1 MGVTFATH
9 MALRK
14 LIAPAEMGVWTWA
27 EPVFILLAQ
36 VRDLGVPGHVVRQSR
51 RAYGNYLGLQLGWG
65 GALAVVLALGAPL
78 LAYGFAG
85 RDAATV
91 PILRALCL
99 FLFVQGLGSVPLTFF
114 EAEQEIEKT
123 IPAELGRNVCFAALS
138 LVLALRGWGVWSI
151 VIAHITAASVYTAM
165 LWWAALVEADREGKG
180 TASISTR
187 FPAPPLPLVLAS
199 LPLMVLSLLELAV
212 LNLDPVILGLRL
224 PAGVVGAAGLAI
236 LAAFFVSRQLADAAG
251 RAVYPALVRYRDQP
265 SRAFEVFRTATVFLL
280 TLVVPV
286 AFFVFWNA
294 ERVVMILTLGRA
306 DWLGA
311 AGYLRVAAFV
321 PLARPLTMFGRE
333 LLLVYHRDRL
343 LIAYTLANLLALGG
357 LGYVL
362 IGTDLREL
370 GMAVAGYFP
379 LGMLMLA
386 WGLWQLEPA
395 GFRRLLRDIGVLY
408 APRARPVRADRAGAR
423 DRTVVAL
430 RALGRGRHALR
441 RARAAAPP
449 PALPRLPRVRLRSP
463 SGHTLDRSDHAA
475 QTIAGSARR
484 DLPLA
489 PSRRRRV
496 LVRRPDPRAR
506 AARRARLDRHRVRG
520 TRAAG
525 RRELSAF
532 AADLHRQ
539 WGLDSG
545 DAVAA
550 RRDEDRRA
558 ARVAGRVCACSSTC
572 STRSTASIGA
582 ARRSIRPS
590 PRSFASRPTTTA
602 RSSRAFAPRSKR
614 FPRPPSSPRRSA
626 SAATS
631 ITRIVHRLA
640 REVVPHDRLWF
651 YEDFPYAESWR
662 VRRRALARHRGW
674 ETRTEAIDDADLDA
688 KCARHRLLRV
698 AARRGLER
706 RRSARA
712 AAAPLPSAARRRA
725 AVATTAAGLL
735 SSFVSRQQER
745 AKRAAPSAAPK
756 SC

>member
-1 MGVTFATH
+1 MSSVWRMGVTFATH

-51 RAYGNYLGLQLGWG
+51 RAYGNYLGLQLSWG
-65 GALAVVLALGAPL
+65 GALAILLALGAPL

-114 EAEQEIEKT
+114 EAEQEIERT

-138 LVLALRGWGVWSI
+138 LLLALRGWGVASI
-151 VIAHITAASVYTAM
+151 VIAHIAAASVYTAM
-165 LWWAALVEADREGKG
+165 LWWAALARRPEGKG
-180 TASISTR
+180 HRIQLDA
-187 FPAPPLPLVLAS
+187 LPGATLSLVLAS

-212 LNLDPVILGLRL
+212 LNLDPMILGLRL

-251 RAVYPALVRYRDQP
+251 RAVYPALVRYRDSP

-280 TLVVPV
+280 TLVVPI

-343 LIAYTLANLLALGG
+343 LIGYTLANLLALGG

-379 LGMLMLA
+379 LGMLLLA

-408 APRARPVRADRAGAR
+408 ALGLVLFAPI
-423 DRTVVAL
+423 AL
-430 RALGRGRHALR
+430 VPTTAPWWRFGLSI
-441 RARAAAPP
+441 AAALLFVAI
-449 PALPRLPRVRLRSP
+449 ALL
-463 SGHTLDRSDHAA
+463 
-475 QTIAGSARR
+475 
-484 DLPLA
+484 
-489 PSRRRRV
+489 
-496 LVRRPDPRAR
+496 
-506 AARRARLDRHRVRG
+506 RHRS
-520 TRAAG
+520 
-525 RRELSAF
+525 LY
-532 AADLHRQ
+532 
-539 WGLDSG
+539 
-545 DAVAA
+545 
-550 RRDEDRRA
+550 
-558 ARVAGRVCACSSTC
+558 
-572 STRSTASIGA
+572 
-582 ARRSIRPS
+582 
-590 PRSFASRPTTTA
+590 
-602 RSSRAFAPRSKR
+602 RAF
-614 FPRPPSSPRRSA
+614 
-626 SAATS
+626 
-631 ITRIVHRLA
+631 LA
-640 REVVPHDRLWF
+640 FD
-651 YEDFPYAESWR
+651 
-662 VRRRALARHRGW
+662 
-674 ETRTEAIDDADLDA
+674 
-688 KCARHRLLRV
+688 
-698 AARRGLER
+698 
-706 RRSARA
+706 
-712 AAAPLPSAARRRA
+712 
-725 AVATTAAGLL
+725 
-735 SSFVSRQQER
+735 
-745 AKRAAPSAAPK
+745 
-756 SC
+756 

>member
-65 GALAVVLALGAPL
+65 GALAAALALGAPL

-165 LWWAALVEADREGKG
+165 LWWAALVSRPEGKG
-180 TASISTR
+180 HRIHLDR
-187 FPAPPLPLVLAS
+187 LPDTTLSLVLAS

-212 LNLDPVILGLRL
+212 LNLDPVILALRL

-265 SRAFEVFRTATVFLL
+265 SRAFEVFRVATVFLL

-343 LIAYTLANLLALGG
+343 LIGYTLVNLLALGG

-379 LGMLMLA
+379 LGMLLLA

-395 GFRRLLRDIGVLY
+395 GFRRLLLDIGLLY
-408 APRARPVRADRAGAR
+408 ALGLVLFAPVAFVSDTAPWWRFGISI
-423 DRTVVAL
+423 
-430 RALGRGRHALR
+430 
-441 RARAAAPP
+441 AAALLFVAI
-449 PALPRLPRVRLRSP
+449 ALL
-463 SGHTLDRSDHAA
+463 
-475 QTIAGSARR
+475 
-484 DLPLA
+484 
-489 PSRRRRV
+489 
-496 LVRRPDPRAR
+496 
-506 AARRARLDRHRVRG
+506 RHRP
-520 TRAAG
+520 
-525 RRELSAF
+525 LY
-532 AADLHRQ
+532 
-539 WGLDSG
+539 
-545 DAVAA
+545 
-550 RRDEDRRA
+550 
-558 ARVAGRVCACSSTC
+558 
-572 STRSTASIGA
+572 
-582 ARRSIRPS
+582 
-590 PRSFASRPTTTA
+590 
-602 RSSRAFAPRSKR
+602 RAF
-614 FPRPPSSPRRSA
+614 
-626 SAATS
+626 
-631 ITRIVHRLA
+631 LA
-640 REVVPHDRLWF
+640 FD
-651 YEDFPYAESWR
+651 
-662 VRRRALARHRGW
+662 
-674 ETRTEAIDDADLDA
+674 
-688 KCARHRLLRV
+688 
-698 AARRGLER
+698 
-706 RRSARA
+706 
-712 AAAPLPSAARRRA
+712 
-725 AVATTAAGLL
+725 
-735 SSFVSRQQER
+735 
-745 AKRAAPSAAPK
+745 
-756 SC
+756 